1 MDTSNVTWKDKQDEA
16 ELMVEVKQKQKRSS
30 FNLPFTQDHAEEGK
44 FPNAL
49 NLPFEITDW

>member
-1 MDTSNVTWKDKQDEA
+1 
-16 ELMVEVKQKQKRSS
+16 MVEVKQKQKCWS

-49 NLPFEITDW
+49 DLPFEITDC